1 MPEGIDNTQILHTK
15 LDLPARSLIEKD
27 LRALQNNAEGPQEEG
42 DQVDPDEAPQRE
54 EDEPSSDES
63 LPDEAAGRKL
73 RPRNKTV
80 CF

>member
-1 MPEGIDNTQILHTK
+1 MPEGIYNTQILHTK
-15 LDLPARSLIEKD
+15 LDLPARSLIEED
-27 LRALQNNAEGPQEEG
+27 LRALQNNAEAPQEEG

-63 LPDEAAGRKL
+63 LPDETAGRKL

-80 CF
+80 RF